1 MTADSRD
8 LILDAALRLAGE
20 SSWEALRLH
29 QVAAALGIGLEDI
42 HRHFREKEDLV
53 DAWFDR
59 ADRALLL
66 QARAGDVVTLSTR
79 GRLTRT
85 LMAWLDTL
93 APHRRVTRQM
103 VLNKLEPGHLHYQ
116 FDGALRVSRTV
127 QWWREAAARDA
138 VLPWRALEETA
149 LTGIFLT
156 VFGYW
161 MQDDS
166 PQSARTR
173 ALLERLLQQA
183 AQAAAWVPGLK
194 PRRASAPGAPL

>member
-1 MTADSRD
+1 MTATQRD
-8 LILDAALRLAGE
+8 AILNTALHLADAT
-20 SSWEALRLH
+20 SWEALRLH
-29 QVAAALGIGLEDI
+29 QVAAALGISLDDI
-42 HRHFREKEDLV
+42 RAHYREKEDLV

-59 ADRALLL
+59 ADRALLE
-66 QARAGDVVTLSTR
+66 QARMPDVATLSTR
-79 GRLTRT
+79 GRLARA

-103 VLNKLEPGHLHYQ
+103 VANKFEPGHLHFQ
-116 FDGALRVSRTV
+116 LDGARRVSRTV
-127 QWWREAAARDA
+127 QWWREAAARDS

-156 VFGYW
+156 VFGFW

-166 PQSARTR
+166 PGTQRTR

-183 AQAAAWVPGLK
+183 AQAAAWVPGRR
-194 PRRASAPGAPL
+194 PRRETGRGVPL

>member
-1 MTADSRD
+1 MTATPRD
-8 LILDAALRLAGE
+8 AILDTALRLADA
-20 SSWEALRLH
+20 SSWEAVRLH
-29 QVAAALGIGLEDI
+29 QVAAALGISLDDI
-42 HRHFREKEDLV
+42 RAHYREKEDLV

-59 ADRALLL
+59 ADRALLE
-66 QARAGDVVTLSTR
+66 QARMPDVATLSTQ
-79 GRLTRT
+79 GRLVRA

-103 VLNKLEPGHLHYQ
+103 VANKFEPGHLHYQ
-116 FDGALRVSRTV
+116 IDGARRVSRTV
-127 QWWREAAARDA
+127 QWWREAAARDS

-156 VFGYW
+156 VFGFW

-166 PQSARTR
+166 PGTQRTR

-183 AQAAAWVPGLK
+183 AQAAAWVPGRR
-194 PRRASAPGAPL
+194 PRREAGRGVPL